1 VHRAPAGARGLPRL
15 LDGRVSRVY
24 VLGGHQTDFAR
35 NWSRGGEGLFEM
47 LGAAVRGAL
56 EASRVRPDEV
66 EVGHVGNFTGELFAG
81 QGHLGGFFASLHPD
95 LAGVPASRHEAAC
108 ASGSIA
114 LLAAMSELEAGRY
127 EVACVAGVEQMRNV
141 PGQQAADHLGAAAW
155 RGREGQGA
163 TYLWPAMFDRLA
175 REYDERHGL
184 AYDDLM
190 ALSRQ
195 AFANGSRNP
204 RAQSRAWTF
213 TDRSFTADDVANPV
227 VEGWMRRQDCGQI
240 TDGAAAVVLASERWA
255 RDWAA
260 REGVDLGAVPF
271 VAGWGHRTAP
281 MLMEDKLVAS
291 RGQRWV
297 FPELRRTL
305 EDAWRRAGV
314 AGPEAVDAFE
324 VHDCFSITQYMV
336 LDHLGLEGLVE
347 GVAPGR
353 PGAAIAETGADGRF
367 PVNPSGG
374 LIGGGHPV
382 GATGVRMLHDAAQ
395 QVRGLADG
403 VQVDGARRAQT
414 LNLGGSSTTTVS
426 FVVER

>member
-1 VHRAPAGARGLPRL
+1 MP
-15 LDGRVSRVY
+15 
-24 VLGGHQTDFAR
+24 
-35 NWSRGGEGLFEM
+35 
-47 LGAAVRGAL
+47 
-56 EASRVRPDEV
+56 
-66 EVGHVGNFTGELFAG
+66 LFAVICR
-81 QGHLGGFFASLHPD
+81 D
-95 LAGVPASRHEAAC
+95 K
-108 ASGSIA
+108 
-114 LLAAMSELEAGRY
+114 
-127 EVACVAGVEQMRNV
+127 
-141 PGQQAADHLGAAAW
+141 PGQLQ
-155 RGREGQGA
+155 
-163 TYLWPAMFDRLA
+163 TRL
-175 REYDERHGL
+175 D
-184 AYDDLM
+184 
-190 ALSRQ
+190 SRQ
-195 AFANGSRNP
+195 AHLGFIRDSGIVRMAGPLIENG
-204 RAQSRAWTF
+204 
-213 TDRSFTADDVANPV
+213 D
-227 VEGWMRRQDCGQI
+227 MCGSLI
-240 TDGAAAVVLASERWA
+240 VLEARDLDAA